1 MKLIARVMILI
12 PLLAYSVIAS
22 DDMSGDT
29 GEGPKDKGSNNQEN
43 TDSSTP
49 LKIKNEI
56 NTNQSTELT
65 GPIDVI
71 VPEVSSN
78 MLGSYAVQIGAFN
91 TEENALAF
99 TENAKSI
106 LKNKDIRYAKV
117 GGQYKIWVG
126 KYGSLEEA
134 AVMLNNVFNDG
145 YTDVF
150 VVEIIAG
157 KN

>member
-1 MKLIARVMILI
+1 M
-12 PLLAYSVIAS
+12 
-22 DDMSGDT
+22 
-29 GEGPKDKGSNNQEN
+29 
-43 TDSSTP
+43 
-49 LKIKNEI
+49 KNET
-56 NTNQSTELT
+56 NTNQPKEIT

-71 VPEVSSN
+71 VPEVSEN
-78 MLGSYAVQIGAFN
+78 MLHSYAVQIGAFN
-91 TEENALAF
+91 TEENASAF

-106 LKNKDIRYAKV
+106 LKNKDVRYSKI

-134 AVMLNNVFNDG
+134 AVMLNNIFNYG

-150 VVEIIAG
+150 VVELSAG